1 MEEMFEKTKE
11 CISKINLIFG
21 KYEDNM
27 SLEDVT
33 YDEYCII
40 HNPMLHL
47 AEAIYYD
54 LGSEWADQLADFISV
69 INRGN

>member
-21 KYEDNM
+21 KYGDNM

-33 YDEYCII
+33 YDEYCIMYS
-40 HNPMLHL
+40 PMLRL
-47 AEAIYYD
+47 AEAICYD